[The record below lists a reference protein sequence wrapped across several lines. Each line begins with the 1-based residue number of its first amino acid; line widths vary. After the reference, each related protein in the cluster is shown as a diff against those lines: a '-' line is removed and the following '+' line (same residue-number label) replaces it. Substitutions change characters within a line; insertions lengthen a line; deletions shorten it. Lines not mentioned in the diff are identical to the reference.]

1 MACSIRRTPGRKR
14 ARDQLSRHGLDWTK
28 RCRLMKVVKHC
39 LVTVDK
45 WGPRLFGGLV
55 RYERMHVYYQGF
67 CTYALE
73 LIIQCVSKDKYTDVH
88 NTVKA
93 CHQFRDPVT
102 GKTHPRLPY
111 LLPLTHLTAERRV
124 RAIFYWAHALG
135 LQAEVIIEPMREHVQ
150 YAVAYLQLILIATR
164 GHRAYTSHELQT
176 IFHDVGRQFFVHL
189 EKLQNISHKNVLNVY
204 SVYMTETQSS
214 TRPPLHSVP
223 SPGL

>member
-1 MACSIRRTPGRKR
+1 
-14 ARDQLSRHGLDWTK
+14 
-28 RCRLMKVVKHC
+28 MKVVKHC

-55 RYERMHVYYQGF
+55 RYERIHVYYQGF
-67 CTYALE
+67 CTYTLE

-189 EKLQNISHKNVLNVY
+189 EKIAEYFAQKRVERLQRLHDRNPIKYKAPV
-204 SVYMTETQSS
+204 TF
-214 TRPPLHSVP
+214 RPLARFVICRRVFKHIYKHLVDVH
-223 SPGL
+223 